1 MWISTFNP
9 NDYKALAVEQA
20 EKAGWKLTINGDLSM
35 SLWPQLAIDL
45 PPIELAALNANQ
57 SIAAQDAQV
66 SLAMAP
72 LLFERRAEAS
82 TLILQ
87 SPVIRWDLDAAL
99 PGSGGQS
106 DTGSQNSSD
115 ALAFAVGGLELTN
128 ADIQLFNGQ
137 TLAHD
142 LQIPE
147 MTLGAISPEAWVPA
161 AFNAQYTAPGLPPI
175 PLKCR
180 PRFGPRPTLA

>member
-1 MWISTFNP
+1 
-9 NDYKALAVEQA
+9 
-20 EKAGWKLTINGDLSM
+20 
-35 SLWPQLAIDL
+35 
-45 PPIELAALNANQ
+45 
-57 SIAAQDAQV
+57 
-66 SLAMAP
+66 MAP

-87 SPVIRWDLDAAL
+87 SPVIRWDLDAAV

-142 LQIPE
+142 LQIP
-147 MTLGAISPEAWVPA
+147 
-161 AFNAQYTAPGLPPI
+161 
-175 PLKCR
+175 K
-180 PRFGPRPTLA
+180 

>member
-1 MWISTFNP
+1 MSIKRILGVLGALITLAVVGAAVWISTFNP

-99 PGSGGQS
+99 PWKRR
-106 DTGSQNSSD
+106 TVRHR
-115 ALAFAVGGLELTN
+115 LTEL
-128 ADIQLFNGQ
+128 
-137 TLAHD
+137 
-142 LQIPE
+142 
-147 MTLGAISPEAWVPA
+147 
-161 AFNAQYTAPGLPPI
+161 
-175 PLKCR
+175 K
-180 PRFGPRPTLA
+180 